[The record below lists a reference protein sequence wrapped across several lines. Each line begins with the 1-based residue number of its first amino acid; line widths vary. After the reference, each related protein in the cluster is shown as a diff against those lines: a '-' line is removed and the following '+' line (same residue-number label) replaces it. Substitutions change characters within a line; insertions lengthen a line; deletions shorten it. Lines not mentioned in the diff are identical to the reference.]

1 MHLRRPLREG
11 DVATVRWSVVRRVH
25 DEDGSATVLGVA
37 VIACL
42 VVLTASLVL
51 VGTAVVARH
60 RATAAA
66 ELAALAAASAA
77 LTGSAEPCAA
87 AERLVRAQGDSSLR
101 LASCELDGE
110 FVDVEV
116 AVPVRLS
123 HFGVRSASA
132 RARAGPVGAE

>member
-1 MHLRRPLREG
+1 MRPPRLLRE
-11 DVATVRWSVVRRVH
+11 
-25 DEDGSATVLGVA
+25 EDGSATVLGVA

-60 RATAAA
+60 RATTAA

-77 LTGSAEPCAA
+77 ITGSAEPCTA
-87 AERLVRAQGDSSLR
+87 AERVVRAQGDPAMR
-101 LASCELDGE
+101 LASCRPDGE

-116 AVPVRLS
+116 AVPVSLGR
-123 HFGVRSASA
+123 FGVRTASA